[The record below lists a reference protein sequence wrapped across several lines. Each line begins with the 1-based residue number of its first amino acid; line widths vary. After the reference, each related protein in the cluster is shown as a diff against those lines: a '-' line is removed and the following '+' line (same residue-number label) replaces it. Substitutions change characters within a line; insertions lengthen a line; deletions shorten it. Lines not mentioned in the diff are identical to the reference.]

1 MVAFLLPNASL
12 GMPDADQTPDL
23 DRALVTGL
31 AWTGGIK
38 WVAQLVSWAAT
49 LIVARLITPTDYG
62 LFAMAMVYAGFVQ
75 LVNEMGLSPAIV
87 QYRELTS
94 RQVGQLGG
102 LALLAGVA
110 LFALSLGLS
119 GAIAAFFGEPVVRW
133 IIVALSLTFIVRAL
147 QVVPRSLLARDL
159 EFRRLAWINAGE
171 ALVWGFTTLLGAL
184 LGLGFWALVLGA
196 VVSSAA
202 VTVVLSMLRPHHLS
216 WPRDVR
222 SIANAI
228 HLGWYIVVSQLCWYV
243 YSHADLTIVGRVL
256 GKAPLGAYTK
266 GWDIASVPTD
276 RISTLVGQVT
286 PAVFSA
292 AQKDQVAL
300 RRYLLALTEGLA
312 LLTFPL
318 SVGLALVADLFV
330 ITVLGEQWRA
340 AIVPVRLLGLY
351 GGFRA
356 IFNTLPQMLV
366 ATGHA
371 KENMRFNL
379 FAAVAVPTALYIG
392 SRWGTTGVAL
402 AWIVGYPL
410 ITIPTF
416 FRHTL
421 RILDLRPSA
430 YLRALWPAATAAA
443 GIAVAVLL
451 LRAVIPPA
459 WPAGLRLVMEVL
471 GGAVGYVAVLL
482 VAHGS
487 RMRVVTARLRHLARR
502 PAPPPTCVT
511 GPSAARARLLLITYH
526 FPPDAAVG
534 ALRWQKLARHA
545 AERGW
550 GLDVIAL
557 HPAQVKSADPDR
569 LADLPAGVRV
579 YGIPLPRARVEQI
592 GFVVWRLYDWARR
605 FRRWLAPARGSLAEP
620 RRESLPR
627 SEIRWFPRDLR
638 HVARAYLAWLEFGA
652 MGRWGRAAAR
662 CAIQLFEPGVHRA
675 VISCGPPHMAHD
687 AGRLVA
693 RASGLPLVLDL
704 RDPWSLMQRLPEA
717 VASPVWFRLAAWH
730 ERRAIAQAALVVAN
744 TEPLRHV
751 LRGVY
756 RAAASRIIA
765 VPNGFDDEPVPP
777 SRPSRRF
784 TIGYAGTIYFDRDP
798 RTLFRAA
805 ARVIKERRLTPHDFA
820 IELMGNVESFDGV
833 GIERI
838 AREEGIGPFVRTFA
852 PRPRRE
858 ALEFLSRAAVL
869 AILPQDSDM
878 AIPAKIFDYMR
889 FDAWLL
895 VLAESGSATEQLLR
909 ASGADVVSP
918 DASDTLAALL
928 HLRYLQHQR
937 GERPVRLCVN
947 EHYGRRAQADRL
959 FTALEGITGAPPRI
973 TEEPALVCAAS

>member
-1 MVAFLLPNASL
+1 
-12 GMPDADQTPDL
+12 MPDAEQAPDL

-31 AWTGGIK
+31 AWTGSVK
-38 WVAQLVSWAAT
+38 WVTQLVGWAAT

-75 LVNEMGLSPAIV
+75 LVNELGLSPAIV
-87 QYRELTS
+87 QYRDLTS
-94 RQVGQLGG
+94 RQISQLGG

-110 LFALSLGLS
+110 LFALSLGLA
-119 GAIAAFFGEPVVRW
+119 GAIATFFDEPAVRW
-133 IIVALSLTFIVRAL
+133 IIVALSLTFIMRAV

-159 EFRRLAWINAGE
+159 EFQRLAWISAGE
-171 ALVWGFTTLLGAL
+171 ALVWSTTTLIGAL
-184 LGLGFWALVLGA
+184 LGLGYWALVLGA
-196 VVSSAA
+196 VVSGF
-202 VTVVLSMLRPHHLS
+202 VVMVVLCIQRPHHLS
-216 WPRDVR
+216 WPRDIR
-222 SIANAI
+222 SIASAM
-228 HLGWYIVVSQLCWYV
+228 HLGWYVVVSQLCWYV

-266 GWDIASVPTD
+266 GWDIASIPTD

-292 AQKDQVAL
+292 AQKDPAAL

-312 LLTFPL
+312 LLTFPM

-330 ITVLGEQWRA
+330 ITVLGEQWRG

-371 KENMRFNL
+371 KQNMQFNL

-421 RILDLRPSA
+421 RILDLRASA
-430 YLRALWPAATAAA
+430 YLRALWPAASAAA
-443 GIAVAVLL
+443 GIAAAVLA

-459 WPAGLRLVMEVL
+459 WPASLRLAMEVL
-471 GGAVGYVAVLL
+471 GGALAYIAVLL
-482 VAHGS
+482 VGHGS
-487 RMRVVTARLRHLARR
+487 RMRVVTAQLRHLARR

-511 GPSAARARLLLITYH
+511 DESPARARLLLITYH

-557 HPAQVKSADPDR
+557 HPAQLESTDQGR

-579 YGIPLPRARVEQI
+579 YGIPLPKVRAEQI
-592 GFVVWRLYDWARR
+592 GFVVWRLYDLMRR
-605 FRRWLAPARGSLAEP
+605 VRRWLAPARGTGTEP
-620 RRESLPR
+620 RRESLAR
-627 SEIRWFPRDLR
+627 SEIRWRPRELR
-638 HVARAYLAWLEFGA
+638 DITRGYLAWLDCAVTG
-652 MGRWGRAAAR
+652 GWGREAAR
-662 CAIQLFEPGVHRA
+662 CAMRVFEPGVHRA
-675 VISCGPPHMAHD
+675 VISCGPPHMAHE
-687 AGRLVA
+687 AGRVVA
-693 RASGLPLVLDL
+693 RTTGLPFVMDL

-717 VASPVWFRLAAWH
+717 VASPVWFRLAARY
-730 ERRAIAQAALVVAN
+730 ERRAIAQAALIVAN
-744 TEPLRHV
+744 TDPLRNV

-756 RAAASRIIA
+756 RSAASRIIA

-777 SRPSRRF
+777 SRVTRRF
-784 TIGYAGTIYFDRDP
+784 TIAYAGTIYFDRDP

-805 ARVIKERRLTPHDFA
+805 ARVVAERRLTPQDFA
-820 IELMGNVESFDGV
+820 IELMGNVDSFDGV

-858 ALEFLSRAAVL
+858 ALEFLSRAAML

-895 VLAESGSATEQLLR
+895 VLAEFGSATEQLLR

-918 DASDTLAALL
+918 EAADTLAALL

-947 EHYGRRAQADRL
+947 EHYSRRAQADRL
-959 FTALEGITGAPPRI
+959 FAALEGITGAPPRV

>member
-1 MVAFLLPNASL
+1 
-12 GMPDADQTPDL
+12 
-23 DRALVTGL
+23 
-31 AWTGGIK
+31 
-38 WVAQLVSWAAT
+38 
-49 LIVARLITPTDYG
+49 
-62 LFAMAMVYAGFVQ
+62 MAMVYAGFVQ

-171 ALVWGFTTLLGAL
+171 AFVWGFTPLLGAL
-184 LGLGFWALVLGA
+184 LGLGFWARVLGA
-196 VVSSAA
+196 VVSGAA
-202 VTVVLSMLRPHHLS
+202 ATAVLSTLRPHHLS
-216 WPRDVR
+216 WPGDIR
-222 SIANAI
+222 SIAKAV

-379 FAAVAVPTALYIG
+379 FAAVAVPTPLYIG

-402 AWIVGYPL
+402 AWIAGYPL
-410 ITIPTF
+410 IPIPTF
-416 FRHTL
+416 SGHTL
-421 RILDLRPSA
+421 RILALRPSA
-430 YLRALWPAATAAA
+430 YLRALWRAATAAA

-471 GGAVGYVAVLL
+471 GGAGGYVSVLL

-487 RMRVVTARLRHLARR
+487 RHPGLTARLRHLARR
-502 PAPPPTCVT
+502 AAPPPTRLN

-605 FRRWLAPARGSLAEP
+605 VRRWVAPARGSLAEAPLEAPP
-620 RRESLPR
+620 RAAS
-627 SEIRWFPRDLR
+627 RWVPRDPP
-638 HVARAYLAWLEFGA
+638 HVAPA
-652 MGRWGRAAAR
+652 
-662 CAIQLFEPGVHRA
+662 
-675 VISCGPPHMAHD
+675 
-687 AGRLVA
+687 
-693 RASGLPLVLDL
+693 GLPLL
-704 RDPWSLMQRLPEA
+704 S
-717 VASPVWFRLAAWH
+717 
-730 ERRAIAQAALVVAN
+730 
-744 TEPLRHV
+744 
-751 LRGVY
+751 
-756 RAAASRIIA
+756 
-765 VPNGFDDEPVPP
+765 VPGH
-777 SRPSRRF
+777 R
-784 TIGYAGTIYFDRDP
+784 
-798 RTLFRAA
+798 
-805 ARVIKERRLTPHDFA
+805 
-820 IELMGNVESFDGV
+820 
-833 GIERI
+833 
-838 AREEGIGPFVRTFA
+838 
-852 PRPRRE
+852 
-858 ALEFLSRAAVL
+858 
-869 AILPQDSDM
+869 
-878 AIPAKIFDYMR
+878 
-889 FDAWLL
+889 
-895 VLAESGSATEQLLR
+895 
-909 ASGADVVSP
+909 
-918 DASDTLAALL
+918 
-928 HLRYLQHQR
+928 
-937 GERPVRLCVN
+937 
-947 EHYGRRAQADRL
+947 
-959 FTALEGITGAPPRI
+959 
-973 TEEPALVCAAS
+973 